1 MKIIVLGGYGSVG
14 AGVVKNLVRMGA
26 GDVVIAGRNSEKGKA
41 LADAVGLGGASF
53 RRVELNDGGDL
64 SVDLDGFDIVVNATY
79 AEYNLKIMQA
89 ALRAGCHYVD
99 LGGMFHTT
107 KKQLEL
113 DREFSEAGLTAIL
126 CMGAC
131 PGMSNVCAAQG
142 ARRLDRVDEIRIRV
156 GSRRG
161 AGFQGFNMAPQ
172 TLIAEFTRNPYVY
185 EEGDWKEMEPLSG
198 RETYRLPDPVG
209 EVEGFYCIHSEVLT
223 LPMSFNTV
231 KRVTYQV
238 SFPPSVM
245 NMMDVLLNLK
255 LLAATPFEIQGI
267 RVSPRQFLEEYLG
280 STVKPVTGYQQEH
293 KALQVD
299 VRGVRNGKD
308 KGWRYET
315 AVGSNRELDLL
326 SSAFWTSVPHSIVVC
341 MLGRG
346 DIRKRGVLPPE
357 KAVDPSLLLEELEKF
372 GIKVSEMELPQA
384 EGIR

>member
-1 MKIIVLGGYGSVG
+1 
-14 AGVVKNLVRMGA
+14 
-26 GDVVIAGRNSEKGKA
+26 
-41 LADAVGLGGASF
+41 
-53 RRVELNDGGDL
+53 
-64 SVDLDGFDIVVNATY
+64 
-79 AEYNLKIMQA
+79 
-89 ALRAGCHYVD
+89 
-99 LGGMFHTT
+99 
-107 KKQLEL
+107 
-113 DREFSEAGLTAIL
+113 
-126 CMGAC
+126 
-131 PGMSNVCAAQG
+131 
-142 ARRLDRVDEIRIRV
+142 
-156 GSRRG
+156 
-161 AGFQGFNMAPQ
+161 
-172 TLIAEFTRNPYVY
+172 
-185 EEGDWKEMEPLSG
+185 
-198 RETYRLPDPVG
+198 VG

-299 VRGVRNGKD
+299 VRGGRNGKD
-308 KGWRYET
+308 NGRRYET

-346 DIRKRGVLPPE
+346 DIRKRGVLSPE
-357 KAVDPSLLLEELEKF
+357 KAVDPSLLLEELEIF
-372 GIKVSEMELPQA
+372 GLKVSEMERPQA